1 MIDSDTLGRVTK
13 FWENEVEMR
22 DRIIASLRND
32 IATYNEVLTG
42 LKNGEIAWDRVQI
55 METGQ
60 LKVTAPPQ
68 PIPDERRDTCVEEVS
83 KEFGKRN
90 GKKDDKE
97 AETAVAE
104 LAEVSNGG

>member
-1 MIDSDTLGRVTK
+1 MIDSDTLGRHTK

-22 DRIIASLRND
+22 DRIIRSLRND
-32 IATYNEVLTG
+32 LTTYNEVLAG
-42 LKNGEIAWDRVQI
+42 LKDGELTWDRVQI

-68 PIPDERRDTCVEEVS
+68 PIPDRCVEEVS
-83 KEFGKRN
+83 KEFGKKN
-90 GKKDDKE
+90 GKKEAAE

-104 LAEVSNGG
+104 LAEVASGT